1 MLMGT
6 GMFKQGVIWNNN
18 HQSWTAARKLFQ
30 ECLQVCSQK
39 LMRSITLA
47 SWDGSALFRC
57 LTTSRSG

>member
-30 ECLQVCSQK
+30 ELWWK
-39 LMRSITLA
+39 A
-47 SWDGSALFRC
+47 DG
-57 LTTSRSG
+57 